1 MSKKRGLGRG
11 LSALIPAAESD
22 EKNKGEDLRE
32 IQTDSI
38 LPNPNQPRQRVD
50 ENSLTELM
58 ESIRIHGLIQ
68 PIVVR
73 QGDKENYEIIAGERR
88 WLACKKLSMERIPA
102 IVKNYNDLEAS
113 AAALIENI
121 QREDL
126 NAVDEAGAYKKL
138 MEDHGLT
145 QEELSARLGKSRS
158 FIANMVRLLVLPG
171 NIKEMLAG
179 GKLTVGHARALLA
192 LPDGEIQNI
201 LADRIVKRHMSVR
214 DTEEMVKKQLERSE
228 LKPEPGKNGNRESKK
243 WENKLS
249 SRFGRKINIKEK
261 QDGSGSVIIR
271 FSDREDLHS
280 LLGKLNIN

>member
-1 MSKKRGLGRG
+1 
-11 LSALIPAAESD
+11 
-22 EKNKGEDLRE
+22 
-32 IQTDSI
+32 
-38 LPNPNQPRQRVD
+38 
-50 ENSLTELM
+50 
-58 ESIRIHGLIQ
+58 
-68 PIVVR
+68 
-73 QGDKENYEIIAGERR
+73 
-88 WLACKKLSMERIPA
+88 
-102 IVKNYNDLEAS
+102 
-113 AAALIENI
+113 
-121 QREDL
+121 
-126 NAVDEAGAYKKL
+126 
-138 MEDHGLT
+138 
-145 QEELSARLGKSRS
+145 
-158 FIANMVRLLVLPG
+158 
-171 NIKEMLAG
+171 MLAG

-228 LKPEPGKNGNRESKK
+228 LKPEPGKNGNRESKT